1 MSVNLL
7 LSFLPVNCDLL
18 KWLIHLFPHAIF
30 IYIANTFYHQESKLY
45 YNPKKRK
52 KKVPSVIEKSSWS
65 NKQIFCVIL
74 IPKYD
79 TVFQRP
85 HPNKAGLN
93 MHC

>member
-18 KWLIHLFPHAIF
+18 EWLIHLFPHAIF

-45 YNPKKRK
+45 YNPKKK
-52 KKVPSVIEKSSWS
+52 KKCQVLVKNQVGVTSKF
-65 NKQIFCVIL
+65 FCVIL

-85 HPNKAGLN
+85 HPNKAGLHL
-93 MHC
+93 HC